1 MSTQPRWSYLTVEV
15 KPGLMGGFK
24 TDVLQHEL
32 TKHGSLGWELVQM
45 IVSSPLAPAVL
56 VFKRPQ

>member
-1 MSTQPRWSYLTVEV
+1 MSTQPRWSYLTAEV

-24 TDVLQHEL
+24 PDALQHEL
-32 TKHGSLGWELVQM
+32 TRHGNLGWELVQL
-45 IVSSPLAPAVL
+45 IVSSPLAPAVM